1 MPSSRQYIVSSSPF
15 YTGSSPA
22 VICVVGIG
30 MVSLSNEG
38 GALSINSGDALTLVG
53 GFFFAAHIV
62 AVNKYA
68 EGRDIF
74 LITTLQ
80 FAFFGAWSW
89 VGALLFREP
98 FPTDLS
104 GSAVFAMV
112 YLVIFSSCGAL
123 LFQNIGQKY
132 TAPSTAAVLLSLEA
146 PFGVLASIVVGEE
159 DLNAVMVLGFVL
171 IFVAVLCSETKFE
184 FLRKKT
190 PAETEKKG

>member
-1 MPSSRQYIVSSSPF
+1 M
-15 YTGSSPA
+15 
-22 VICVVGIG
+22 
-30 MVSLSNEG
+30 
-38 GALSINSGDALTLVG
+38 
-53 GFFFAAHIV
+53 
-62 AVNKYA
+62 
-68 EGRDIF
+68 
-74 LITTLQ
+74 
-80 FAFFGAWSW
+80 
-89 VGALLFREP
+89 GALLFREP